1 MDFFKA
7 NINLGEVFVQLLAF
21 VIVFWTLKSLAW
33 KHILKALDLRRE
45 LIKNEFDK
53 IESAKKENESLQ
65 LEYANRIQ
73 KIEEEARGKLQQAI
87 DEGKRVGREVQES
100 ARKEARAVLE
110 KAKEDI
116 ALEVAKAKVTLRQE
130 IADLT
135 LGATEKLI
143 REKLDPTKDK
153 ELVLDFIE
161 ELEKLK

>member
-1 MDFFKA
+1 MDFFQT

-21 VIVFWTLKSLAW
+21 AIVFWVLRALAW
-33 KHILKALDLRRE
+33 KPILKALETRRE
-45 LIKNEFDK
+45 LIKNEFNK
-53 IESAKKENESLQ
+53 IESAKKENESLH
-65 LEYANRIQ
+65 LEYANRLQ

-87 DEGKRVGREVQES
+87 DEGKEIARELQES

-116 ALEVAKAKVTLRQE
+116 ALEVAKAKVTLRHE

-143 REKLDPTKDK
+143 REKLDDTKDK